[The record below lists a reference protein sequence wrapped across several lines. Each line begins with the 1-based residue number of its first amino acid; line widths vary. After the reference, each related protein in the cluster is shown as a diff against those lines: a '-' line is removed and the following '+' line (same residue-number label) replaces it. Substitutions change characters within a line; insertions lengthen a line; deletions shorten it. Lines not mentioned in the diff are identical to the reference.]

1 MMVKLVNDGVRVQQC
16 DLVEPFAVARANYLQ
31 IRICVTSTVLVQST
45 KKLLDQF

>member
-31 IRICVTSTVLVQST
+31 TRTCVASAVVVQST
-45 KKLLDQF
+45 KK